1 METNRAGQ
9 AEPAVEPGRRPPP
22 LARRERVLLMTAA
35 AALQVIAWLVI
46 LQLLSAVLGWGYD
59 PRNIS
64 PDVAHYADVATRV
77 LLAPHQWPYSA
88 FRFEYPPLSILLFIL
103 PPVAGTLQ
111 SYHQWFAAQMIAI
124 DAITAVVTTAAAAR
138 IWNGLARP
146 LVAAVALAVA
156 VVAMGAIAVEVF
168 DGAVALVLAVAAAAA
183 MRIWNGLGR
192 PLVAAVALAL
202 AVVAMGAI
210 AVEVFDGAVALVLA
224 VAVLCLVYRRWTL
237 AALTIGLG
245 FGVKLMPIVLL
256 PLVLVLARTRRSAL
270 WALLTGVV
278 AAVVPFMPFLVH
290 DEGGVRSS
298 LFGAQIGRGLQIE
311 SVAASP
317 YLVAELIHRGAV
329 TVAVPPGGSLTIAA
343 AGTGLVERLAPL
355 TVLLLLAVVYRAVWH
370 AREEL
375 RGSPE
380 GIPVAA
386 LAAILAAMCGNKVL
400 SPQHLLWILPLVA
413 LCLVSRELL
422 PRIAAVL
429 LLCAMVLTQVEFP
442 GMYYRQIDL
451 DPAPLMVISARNGL
465 LLAAFAL
472 TVAAVWRLR
481 SPEPAA
487 VAVRLDSPPSV
498 VRRDGA
504 SPAAT

>member
-1 METNRAGQ
+1 METNKAGH
-9 AEPAVEPGRRPPP
+9 EWPAVDPDRGSVP
-22 LARRERVLLMTAA
+22 LTRRERVLLMTAA
-35 AALQVIAWLVI
+35 AALQVIAWLVV
-46 LQLLSAVLGWGYD
+46 LQLLSSVLGWGYD
-59 PRNIS
+59 PRNVS
-64 PDVAHYADVATRV
+64 PDVVHYADVATRV
-77 LLAPHQWPYSA
+77 LVAPHQWPYAA
-88 FRFEYPPLSILLFIL
+88 FPFEYPPLSILLFVL
-103 PPVAGTLQ
+103 PPVTGSLA
-111 SYHQWFAAQMIAI
+111 SYHHWFAAQMIAI
-124 DAITAVVTTAAAAR
+124 DAINAAVAAAAAAR
-138 IWNGLARP
+138 IWNGPA
-146 LVAAVALAVA
+146 
-156 VVAMGAIAVEVF
+156 
-168 DGAVALVLAVAAAAA
+168 
-183 MRIWNGLGR
+183 R

-224 VAVLCLVYRRWTL
+224 VTVLCLVYRRWTL
-237 AALTIGLG
+237 AALTVGLG

-256 PLVLVLARTRRSAL
+256 PLVLILARTRRSAL
-270 WALLTGVV
+270 FALLTGIV
-278 AAVVPFMPFLVH
+278 AAVVPFVPFLVH
-290 DEGGVRSS
+290 DEGGLRSS

-317 YLVAELIHRGAV
+317 YLVAELVHRGAV

-355 TVLLLLAVVYRAVWH
+355 TVLVLLAVVYRAVWH

-386 LAAILAAMCGNKVL
+386 LAAILAALCGNKVL
-400 SPQHLLWILPLVA
+400 SPQHILWILPLVA

-422 PRIAAVL
+422 ARIAAVL

-451 DPAPLMVISARNGL
+451 DPAPLVVIAARNAL

-481 SPEPAA
+481 SPVPAA
-487 VAVRLDSPPSV
+487 AAVPLDASPSV
-498 VRRDGA
+498 VRRGVA
-504 SPAAT
+504 SLRA

>member
-1 METNRAGQ
+1 M
-9 AEPAVEPGRRPPP
+9 V
-22 LARRERVLLMTAA
+22 
-35 AALQVIAWLVI
+35 
-46 LQLLSAVLGWGYD
+46 
-59 PRNIS
+59 
-64 PDVAHYADVATRV
+64 HYADVATRV
-77 LLAPHQWPYSA
+77 LLGPGQWPYSA
-88 FRFEYPPLSILLFIL
+88 FPLEYPPLSILLFIL
-103 PPVAGTLQ
+103 PPVAGTLP

-124 DAITAVVTTAAAAR
+124 DAVTAAVATATAAR
-138 IWNGLARP
+138 IWNGLA
-146 LVAAVALAVA
+146 
-156 VVAMGAIAVEVF
+156 
-168 DGAVALVLAVAAAAA
+168 
-183 MRIWNGLGR
+183 R

-256 PLVLVLARTRRSAL
+256 PLVLILARSRRIAL
-270 WALLTGVV
+270 WALLAGV
-278 AAVVPFMPFLVH
+278 AAAVAPFVPFLAH
-290 DEGGVRSS
+290 DAGGVKSS
-298 LFGAQIGRGLQIE
+298 LFEAQVGRGLQIE

-317 YLVAELIHRGAV
+317 YLVAELIRHGAV
-329 TVAVPPGGSLTIAA
+329 TVTVPPGGSLTINA

-355 TVLLLLAVVYRAVWH
+355 AVLILLAVVYWAVWH

-386 LAAILAAMCGNKVL
+386 LAAILAAVCGNKVL

-422 PRIAAVL
+422 SRMAAIL

-442 GMYYRQIDL
+442 GMYYRQVHL
-451 DPAPLMVISARNGL
+451 DPAPLMVISARNAL
-465 LLAAFAL
+465 LLAGFAL

-481 SPEPAA
+481 SPEPPA
-487 VAVRLDSPPSV
+487 VSVRLNSPPSV
-498 VRRDGA
+498 VRRDEA